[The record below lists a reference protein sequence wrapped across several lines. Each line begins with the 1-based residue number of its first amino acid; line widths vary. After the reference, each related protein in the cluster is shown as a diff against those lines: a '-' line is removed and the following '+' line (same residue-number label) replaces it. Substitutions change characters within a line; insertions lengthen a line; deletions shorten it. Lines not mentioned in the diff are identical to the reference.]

1 MRGRPDREESR
12 SRSDELIVHLGPAAL
27 PITYSRGG
35 AIQRRILEIAKQQA
49 SRGHRVV
56 VYSADTETRREERD
70 GVEIRCVKC
79 TSASTLRDFEY
90 LGKALRDLRGQ
101 KVDVLHFHSLPE
113 GAAFS
118 GGITGK
124 KFLSYDY
131 FHFRRGKKTP
141 LFWWY
146 RGALRRFSCL
156 LPVSKHCW
164 DGSRDYWAL
173 SDVASRILHN
183 GVNLKQF
190 CPDPLRGLA
199 KKQALGIGSER
210 VILYVGRV
218 CEQKGSDLL
227 IDSYVRLK
235 QKFESCRLV
244 VAGPANAF
252 GQAGSNQL
260 TERIAA
266 CGGLYLGAV
275 EESELNAIYN
285 MADIFVMPTREI
297 EMFGMAAVE
306 AQACGK
312 PVVASRH
319 GGLPEVISERSGLFF
334 PIGDEVALADQ
345 LLLLLSDRDLCQN
358 YAEGARTNAVRF
370 SWPKIVDQ
378 LEDIY
383 SQC

>member
-1 MRGRPDREESR
+1 
-12 SRSDELIVHLGPAAL
+12 LIVHLGPAAL
-27 PITYSRGG
+27 PVTYSRGG
-35 AIQRRILEIAKQQA
+35 AIQRRILEIGKQQA
-49 SRGHRVV
+49 SRGHQVV
-56 VYSADTETRREERD
+56 LYSADAENGREKRD
-70 GVEIRCVKC
+70 GVEIRSLKC
-79 TSASTLRDFEY
+79 TSASTFRDFEFMR
-90 LGKALRDLRGQ
+90 KALRDLRGQ
-101 KVDVLHFHSLPE
+101 NVDILHFHSLPE

-118 GGITGK
+118 GEIARK

-131 FHFRRGKKTP
+131 FQFRRGKKTP

-146 RGALRRFSCL
+146 RGALRKFSCL
-156 LPVSKHCW
+156 LPVSEHCW

-183 GVNLKQF
+183 GVNLEQF
-190 CPDPLRGLA
+190 CPDPFRGQA
-199 KKQALGIGSER
+199 KKQALGIGPER
-210 VILYVGRV
+210 IILYVGRV
-218 CEQKGSDLL
+218 CNQKGSDLL
-227 IDSYVRLK
+227 IGSYLRLK
-235 QKFESCRLV
+235 QKYASCRLV
-244 VAGPANAF
+244 VAGPANEF
-252 GQAGSNQL
+252 GQAGSNRL
-260 TERIAA
+260 TQRIAES
-266 CGGLYLGAV
+266 GGLYLGAV

-334 PIGDEVALADQ
+334 PNGDEAALADQ
-345 LLLLLSDRDLCQN
+345 LLLLLRDRDSYHK
-358 YAEGARTNAVRF
+358 YAEAARANAARF
-370 SWPKIVDQ
+370 GWPKIVDQ